1 MSYGFLLRMMTYFQI
16 GIDEIYA
23 FAIIIF
29 GALLRVLLAALKW
42 PLLNSDE
49 GTMGIMALHI
59 AYRGEHPIFY
69 YGQNYMGTLEAYIGA
84 GLFQVFG
91 SSLFTL
97 RLGIIMLYVPF
108 MVAMYFLTGALYTK
122 RLALASLVL
131 LSLGS
136 IPILLME
143 MSPIGGYPEVLF
155 FGAFAFLLATWLMLS
170 YNQDVS
176 QRKPWLRLLGY
187 ACWGCVAGMAIW
199 SDPLILPYLVAASL
213 LLVVFCWRE
222 LILKLG
228 GICLLLGL
236 VVGASPLVMYNLKT
250 PLGQDSLSIFLR
262 QTHPVAS
269 VPGSLTPLSV
279 QIVNTLLFNIPTAT
293 GNPLCPLVFS
303 QGSVNTLGLRCAIVH
318 ASWSLGLIVLWLVA
332 VLLAIMALLKLK
344 HDFRQ
349 QPSSSEHKRPIIR
362 EFARLMLLVSAGITV
377 LFFTLSASSIPSSAN
392 NSRYLHCLLI
402 SIPAFIWPLWI
413 GARTVKPL
421 VALLPKIKVALSR
434 GMLLLI
440 FNAFLAGTI
449 AAFFDSHAIR
459 SIDQQHEAVLNK
471 LESMDIKHF
480 YTDDYWTCYRIAFA
494 SREKITCAVIGSDL
508 LPSNPSRNRYWLY
521 VLQVQADPQA
531 AYLLSI
537 KDPQTTLIMRNAHLT
552 NGNYLNVELYG
563 YVIYQPV

>member
-1 MSYGFLLRMMTYFQI
+1 MSKGFLLRIMKYFKI
-16 GIDEIYA
+16 GIYEIYA
-23 FAIIIF
+23 FAIITF
-29 GALLRVLLAALKW
+29 GTLLRVLLAALKW

-49 GTMGIMALHI
+49 GTIGIMALHI

-69 YGQNYMGTLEAYIGA
+69 YGQNYMGPLEAYIGA
-84 GLFQVFG
+84 GLFQVF
-91 SSLFTL
+91 SSSIFTL
-97 RLGIIMLYVPF
+97 RVGIILFYVLF
-108 MVAMYFLTGALYTK
+108 MVAMYSLTSALYTK

-136 IPILLME
+136 IPILILE
-143 MSPIGGYPEVLF
+143 ISPIGGYPEILF
-155 FGAFAFLLATWLMLS
+155 FGAFAFLLASWLVLS

-187 ACWGCVAGMAIW
+187 ACWGCVAGLAIW

-228 GICLLLGL
+228 GISLLLGL
-236 VVGASPLVMYNLKT
+236 VVGASPLVVYNLKA
-250 PLGQDSLSIFLR
+250 PPGQDSLSIFLG

-269 VPGSLTPLSV
+269 MAGSLTPLSMH
-279 QIVNTLLFNIPTAT
+279 IVNTLLYNIPTAT

-303 QGSVNTLGLRCAIVH
+303 QGPVNAPGLRCAIVH
-318 ASWSLGLIVLWLVA
+318 ASWSLELIVLWLVA
-332 VLLAIMALLKLK
+332 VFLTILALLKLK
-344 HDFRQ
+344 HDFRE
-349 QPSSSEHKRPIIR
+349 QPSSSEQKRTIIR
-362 EFARLMLLVSAGITV
+362 EFASLMLLVSTGITL
-377 LFFTLSASSIPSSAN
+377 LFFTLSAASIPSSAGN
-392 NSRYLHCLLI
+392 ARYLHCLLI

-413 GARTVKPL
+413 GARTVKPP
-421 VALLPKIKVALSR
+421 VALLTKIKVALSR

-440 FNAFLAGTI
+440 FIAYLAGTI
-449 AAFFDSHAIR
+449 AAFFDIHATS
-459 SIDQQHEAVLNK
+459 SIDQQQEAVLNK

-508 LPSNPSRNRYWLY
+508 LPSNPSRNRYWPY
-521 VLQVQADPQA
+521 VLQVQADPHA

-537 KDPQTTLIMRNAHLT
+537 KDPQTSLIMRNAHLT

>member
-1 MSYGFLLRMMTYFQI
+1 MKYFKI
-16 GIDEIYA
+16 GIYEIYA

-29 GALLRVLLAALKW
+29 GTLLRVLLAALKW

-69 YGQNYMGTLEAYIGA
+69 YGQNYMGTLDAYIGA

-91 SSLFTL
+91 SSIFTL
-97 RLGIIMLYVPF
+97 RLGVILLYVLF
-108 MVAMYFLTGALYTK
+108 MVAMYFLTSALYTK

-136 IPILLME
+136 IPILIME
-143 MSPIGGYPEVLF
+143 MSPIVYPEILF
-155 FGAFAFLLATWLMLS
+155 FGAFAFLLASWLTLS

-187 ACWGCVAGMAIW
+187 ACWGCVAGLAIW

-228 GICLLLGL
+228 GISLLLGL
-236 VVGASPLVMYNLKT
+236 VVGASPLVMYNLKA
-250 PLGQDSLSIFLR
+250 PSGQDSLSIFLG
-262 QTHPVAS
+262 QTHPVAT
-269 VPGSLTPLSV
+269 VPGSLAPLSMH
-279 QIVNTLLFNIPTAT
+279 IVNTLLFNIPPAT
-293 GNPLCPLVFS
+293 GNPLCSLVFS
-303 QGSVNTLGLRCAIVH
+303 QGPVNTPGLRCAIVH

-332 VLLAIMALLKLK
+332 VFLALMALLKLK
-344 HDFRQ
+344 HYFRQ
-349 QPSSSEHKRPIIR
+349 QLSSSEQKRTIIR
-362 EFARLMLLVSAGITV
+362 ESARLMLLVSAGITL
-377 LFFTLSASSIPSSAN
+377 LFFTLSASSIPSSAG

-413 GARTVKPL
+413 GARTVRPPE
-421 VALLPKIKVALSR
+421 ALLTKIKVALSR

-440 FNAFLAGTI
+440 FIAFLAGTI
-449 AAFFDSHAIR
+449 AAFLDIHAIS
-459 SIDQQHEAVLNK
+459 SIDQQNEAVLNK

-508 LPSNPSRNRYWLY
+508 LPSKPNRNRYWPY
-521 VLQVQADPQA
+521 VLQVQADPHA

>member
-1 MSYGFLLRMMTYFQI
+1 MKYFKI
-16 GIDEIYA
+16 GIYEIYA

-29 GALLRVLLAALKW
+29 GTLLRVLLAALKW

-69 YGQNYMGTLEAYIGA
+69 YGQNYMGTLDAYIGA

-91 SSLFTL
+91 SSIFTL

-108 MVAMYFLTGALYTK
+108 MVAMYFLTSALYTK
-122 RLALASLVL
+122 RLALASLIL

-136 IPILLME
+136 IPILIME
-143 MSPIGGYPEVLF
+143 MSPIVYPEILF
-155 FGAFAFLLATWLMLS
+155 FGAFAFLLASWLMLS

-187 ACWGCVAGMAIW
+187 ACWGCVAGLAIW

-236 VVGASPLVMYNLKT
+236 VVGASPLVKYNLKALT
-250 PLGQDSLSIFLR
+250 GQDSLSIFLG

-269 VPGSLTPLSV
+269 VPGSLTPLSMH
-279 QIVNTLLFNIPTAT
+279 IVNTLLFYIPTAT
-293 GNPLCPLVFS
+293 GNPLCTLVFS
-303 QGSVNTLGLRCAIVH
+303 QGPVNTPGLRCAIVH

-344 HDFRQ
+344 HYFRQ
-349 QPSSSEHKRPIIR
+349 QPSSSEQKYTIIR
-362 EFARLMLLVSAGITV
+362 EFARLMLLFSAGITV
-377 LFFTLSASSIPSSAN
+377 LFFTLSAASIPSSAG

-402 SIPAFIWPLWI
+402 SIPASIWPLS
-413 GARTVKPL
+413 GL
-421 VALLPKIKVALSR
+421 VQER
-434 GMLLLI
+434 
-440 FNAFLAGTI
+440 
-449 AAFFDSHAIR
+449 
-459 SIDQQHEAVLNK
+459 
-471 LESMDIKHF
+471 
-480 YTDDYWTCYRIAFA
+480 
-494 SREKITCAVIGSDL
+494 
-508 LPSNPSRNRYWLY
+508 
-521 VLQVQADPQA
+521 
-531 AYLLSI
+531 
-537 KDPQTTLIMRNAHLT
+537 
-552 NGNYLNVELYG
+552 
-563 YVIYQPV
+563 